1 MCYESVLEA
10 VFSVTLFQPPY
21 SVLECPPMTCTAVV
35 VIVRVPMD
43 DISGKKNFFEL
54 ICDIIVVD

>member
-1 MCYESVLEA
+1 MGYESVLEA

-21 SVLECPPMTCTAVV
+21 SVLECPPMICTAVV

-43 DISGKKNFFEL
+43 DISGKKKFL
-54 ICDIIVVD
+54 D

>member
-1 MCYESVLEA
+1 MGYESVLEA

-21 SVLECPPMTCTAVV
+21 SVLECPPMICTAVV

-43 DISGKKNFFEL
+43 DISGKSFLN
-54 ICDIIVVD
+54 